1 MKLLRYKSDN
11 EESSWGVLN
20 DDNLIQNLMG
30 NPLGDF
36 EIGSKLFD
44 FSELHLLPPCEPK
57 QVIASEKLSWGHR
70 CRKKYGRTI
79 TILKSPHSI
88 CAATDHI
95 HSYFTDAMAWGE
107 PELVIVIGKK
117 TFQASLS
124 EAKQNIFGY
133 TIANDVTA
141 ENLGSRDHHLLRSKG
156 ANSFCPL
163 VTL

>member
-57 QVIASEKLSWGHR
+57 QVIA
-70 CRKKYGRTI
+70 
-79 TILKSPHSI
+79 
-88 CAATDHI
+88 AAKN
-95 HSYFTDAMAWGE
+95 YLGVTDAEKIW
-107 PELVIVIGKK
+107 KNHY
-117 TFQASLS
+117 SS
-124 EAKQNIFGY
+124 
-133 TIANDVTA
+133 
-141 ENLGSRDHHLLRSKG
+141 
-156 ANSFCPL
+156 
-163 VTL
+163 